1 MAGGVVTPRR
11 LAVVLAGGG
20 ARGAYEAG
28 VLAGLLPQLEDA
40 GIRPTLYIG
49 TSAGAIN
56 ACLFAAHAHLPAR
69 EQAEAVLAVWR
80 GIGVGDVF
88 RPVLRTAIPTTAQWA
103 GQRLGWPGARLRSLV
118 DTAPLRSTARE
129 RVPWA
134 TLRTNLDAG
143 EAGLAVVAT
152 SAATGRSVVFVDD
165 PTGPAL
171 PAADDQ
177 RPIDYVAAGVAVEH
191 VLASAAIPVLFPPVQ
206 VTGPAQAAG
215 WYADGG
221 LRLNAPLKPAIAL
234 GADAL
239 LVVAT
244 HPAVAPAVGAQDGE
258 HEPDVDDS
266 IVAVIDAALVD
277 PMVEDV
283 RTLAKVNAL
292 VDGRRRQ
299 RSASGREYVKIPFVF
314 VGPVTRGTLAAEA
327 MLAYRDQFSG
337 VRGAVRG
344 LAQPDLPLLA
354 RMVCGD
360 GDRRGDVL
368 SYLLFDRGFVDRAV
382 ALGSEDAAK
391 ALANDPWHTTSLP

>member
-1 MAGGVVTPRR
+1 MTTRR

-28 VLAGLLPQLEDA
+28 VLATLLPHLEDA
-40 GIRPTLYIG
+40 GIRPSLYVG

-56 ACLFAAHAHLPAR
+56 AGLFAAHAHRPAR

-80 GIGVGDVF
+80 SIGVSDVF

-103 GQRLGWPGARLRSLV
+103 GQRLGWPGAKLRSLV
-118 DTAPLRSTARE
+118 DTAPLWSTAGE
-129 RVPWA
+129 RVPW
-134 TLRTNLDAG
+134 TELRANLDAG
-143 EAGLAVVAT
+143 KAGLAVVAT
-152 SAATGRSVVFVDD
+152 AAATGRSVVFVDD

-177 RPIDYVAAGVAVEH
+177 RPIDYVATGIAVQH

-206 VTGPAQAAG
+206 VTDPAAAAG

-244 HPAVAPAVGAQDGE
+244 HPAVAPTAGTPDAQ
-258 HEPDVDDS
+258 EPDVDDS
-266 IVAVIDAALVD
+266 IVAVLDAALVD

-283 RTLAKVNAL
+283 RTLSKVNAL
-292 VDGRRRQ
+292 VGGQRQ
-299 RSASGREYVKIPFVF
+299 RSASGREYGEIPFLF
-314 VGPVTRGTLAAEA
+314 VGPATRGTLAVEA
-327 MLAYRDQFSG
+327 MLAYQDRFSG
-337 VRGAVRG
+337 VRGALRG
-344 LAQPDLPLLA
+344 LAEPDLPLLA
-354 RMVCGD
+354 RMVTGD

-368 SYLLFDRGFVDRAV
+368 SYLLFDRGFVDRAI
-382 ALGSEDAAK
+382 ALGSDDAAK
-391 ALANDPWHTTSLP
+391 ALANDPWRTTL

>member
-1 MAGGVVTPRR
+1 MTPRR

-28 VLAGLLPQLEDA
+28 VLAGLLPHLEDA

-56 ACLFAAHAHLPAR
+56 ACLFAAHAHRPAR

-103 GQRLGWPGARLRSLV
+103 GQRLGWPGARLRALV
-118 DTAPLRSTARE
+118 DTAPLWSTARE

-134 TLRTNLDAG
+134 MLRANLDAG
-143 EAGLAVVAT
+143 AAGLAVVAT

-177 RPIDYVAAGVAVEH
+177 RPIDYVATGVSVEH

-206 VTGPAQAAG
+206 VAAPPEAAG

-244 HPAVAPAVGAQDGE
+244 HPAVAPTAGAQDSG

-292 VDGRRRQ
+292 LEGQRQQ
-299 RSASGREYVKIPFVF
+299 RSASGREYVEIQFVF
-314 VGPVTRGTLAAEA
+314 VGPAARGTLAAEA
-327 MLAYRDQFSG
+327 TLAYQDRFSG
-337 VRGAVRG
+337 VRGALRG

-354 RMVCGD
+354 RMVTGD

-382 ALGSEDAAK
+382 ALGSDDAAK
-391 ALANDPWHTTSLP
+391 ALANDPWHTTL